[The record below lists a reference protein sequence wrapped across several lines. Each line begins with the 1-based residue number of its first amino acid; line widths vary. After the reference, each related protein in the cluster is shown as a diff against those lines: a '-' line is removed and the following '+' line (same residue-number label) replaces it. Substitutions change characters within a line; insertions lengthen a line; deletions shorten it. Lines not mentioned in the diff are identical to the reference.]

1 MGRNDRGKGN
11 EEETEGYKNGE
22 GRREKEAEVLLEH
35 QRGEG
40 GRTLSLHF
48 CWVTYVEGDG

>member
-11 EEETEGYKNGE
+11 EEETEGYKNGG

-35 QRGEG
+35 RRGEG

-48 CWVTYVEGDG
+48 CWVTYVEGDR